1 MKIILDTHTF
11 LWFVA
16 GSPKLSA
23 HARELIEM
31 PDNQRLFSV
40 ASAWEIAIKLSMGKL
55 TLTGQFRDLIPQ
67 QLQINDIALLPITP
81 GHLATVAG
89 LPFHH
94 RDPFD
99 RLIIAQAATEKIPV
113 ITTDRAFASYEIEQL
128 W

>member
-16 GSPKLSA
+16 GNPKLSSQA
-23 HARELIEM
+23 QKLIET
-31 PDNQRLFSV
+31 PDNQRLLSI
-40 ASAWEIAIKLSMGKL
+40 ASAWEIAIKLSLGKL
-55 TLTGQFRDLIPQ
+55 KLAGRFEDLIPH
-67 QLQINDIALLPITP
+67 QLQFNDITLLPITP
-81 GHLATVAG
+81 EHLATVAE

-99 RLIIAQAATEKIPV
+99 RLIIAQAVTEKIPV
-113 ITTDRAFASYEIEQL
+113 ITTDQAFASYKIEKL

>member
-16 GSPKLSA
+16 GNPKLSA

-40 ASAWEIAIKLSMGKL
+40 ASAWEIAIKLSLGKL
-55 TLTGQFRDLIPQ
+55 TLTGQFKDLIPN
-67 QLQINDIALLPITP
+67 QLYTNDITLLPIVTS
-81 GHLATVAG
+81 HLSTVIE

-99 RLIIAQAATEKIPV
+99 RLIIAQAATENIPV
-113 ITTDRAFASYEIEQL
+113 ITADRAFASYEIEQL